1 MSGRFMAFLAVCV
14 AALALV
20 VPSALSAPAAGTS
33 VQIGKNAALVAPTQI
48 AVPVFFQ
55 CPQGATGGVVMSVSQ
70 QQPSGPNTTGSGF
83 IGVACTGARQMLTV
97 LVNGGPFNLGP
108 AFASAEGFSG
118 ANFVFDS
125 RVITIG

>member
-1 MSGRFMAFLAVCV
+1 MSTRFMTFLAVCV

-20 VPSALSAPAAGTS
+20 VPSALSAPAGAS
-33 VQIGKNAALVAPTQI
+33 VQIGKNAALLATTQI

-55 CPQGATGGVVMSVSQ
+55 CPQGVTGGVVVDVSQ
-70 QQPSGPNTTGSGF
+70 QQPSGPNTTGFGGNF
-83 IGVACTGARQMLTV
+83 NVVCTGSKQMLTI

-108 AFASAEGFSG
+108 AFASAEGFWG
-118 ANFVFDS
+118 ASFATDS